1 MSNKMTKLSLNIRK
15 TKIVEQ
21 ALNFWNDEKI
31 QTAAQTKKCHQA
43 TSPSK
48 QRRRRAVH
56 MVVPAPTEVIDA
68 GIINKTK
75 CY

>member
-31 QTAAQTKKCHQA
+31 QTAAQTKNVTNPFRDWYLIGNDYLA
-43 TSPSK
+43 S
-48 QRRRRAVH
+48 AL
-56 MVVPAPTEVIDA
+56 VPQSFF
-68 GIINKTK
+68 
-75 CY
+75 